1 MEDLWLSLRT
11 GFVRLWRGFLDVL
24 PEILIGL
31 VVLILGFIISRWLS
45 LIFQRRLTKRMQ
57 DPLLSGF
64 IAKILRFILALLGI
78 LLAFHIMGLSGIA
91 GGLLAGAGVGALII
105 GLAFQE
111 IGANFLA
118 GIILAFNRPFNIGD
132 TIEIGGTMGRVLMLN
147 LRNTHIKTFDGKD
160 VYIPNNKI
168 VKDEVINYTRDGL
181 LRQNFALGI
190 DYHSDIGSA
199 TRVIMQTLQDNER
212 VLQSS
217 GQEPLVLV
225 KEFAASTINLEI
237 FFWMETFDYKRSV
250 LEERS
255 IIMTAVL
262 TNLIEAGIE
271 MPSDIIE
278 LKHYKGKGFP
288 VKMLEPRDQK

>member
-31 VVLILGFIISRWLS
+31 IVLILGFIIARWLA
-45 LIFQRRLTKRMQ
+45 LVFQRRLTRRMQ

-190 DYHSDIGSA
+190 DYNSDIERA
-199 TRVIMQTLQDNER
+199 TKVIMETLQANER

-288 VKMLEPRDQK
+288 VKMLQPRDQK

>member
-1 MEDLWLSLRT
+1 MDIWQQIRDAFLSS
-11 GFVRLWRGFLDVL
+11 WHAFLEHV
-24 PEILIGL
+24 PGILLGL
-31 VVLILGFIISRWLS
+31 IVLILAFTISRWLAS
-45 LIFQRRLTKRMQ
+45 TFQRRFMKRMD

-64 IAKILRFILALLGI
+64 ITKILRFVLVLLGI
-78 LLAFHIMGLSGIA
+78 LLAFHIMGLTGIA
-91 GGLLAGAGVGALII
+91 GGLLAGAGIGALII

-118 GIILAFNRPFNIGD
+118 GIILAFNRPFNVGD
-132 TIEIGGTMGRVLMLN
+132 TIEIGGTMGRVLTLN

-181 LRQNFALGI
+181 LRQKFALGI
-190 DYHSDIGSA
+190 DYNSDVNRASA
-199 TRVIMQTLQDNER
+199 VIMDTLLANER
-212 VLQSS
+212 VLRSA

-237 FFWMETFDYKRSV
+237 LFWMETFDYKRSV

-255 IIMTAVL
+255 IIMTRVL
-262 TNLIEAGIE
+262 QNLIAAGVE

-288 VKMLEPRDQK
+288 VKMLQQKDQK